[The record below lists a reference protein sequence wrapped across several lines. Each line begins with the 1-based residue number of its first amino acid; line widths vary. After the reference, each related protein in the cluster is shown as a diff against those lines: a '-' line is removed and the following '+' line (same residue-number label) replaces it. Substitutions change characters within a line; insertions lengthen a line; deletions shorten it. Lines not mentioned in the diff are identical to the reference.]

1 MDNRTKARTL
11 SKNLISE
18 LNDNQIIELEKSI
31 YNWSINY
38 AEKKNVIKSWSDK
51 RFMNI
56 YVSKLKTILCYLSR
70 NSYIYKH
77 EYKNILLDKI
87 LNNEINISDIV
98 FMKPHNVIPEK
109 WEDSIQKLSKI
120 SENSVNKQIAKTDQ
134 FKCSKCKKRECSY
147 YELQV
152 RSADESTTIF
162 VTCLNC
168 SHRWRVG

>member
-1 MDNRTKARTL
+1 MDNRKKAKEI
-11 SKNLISE
+11 SKKLINE
-18 LNDNQIIELEKSI
+18 LNENQIIELEKSI

-56 YVSKLKTILCYLSR
+56 YVSKLKTILCYLKKD
-70 NSYIYKH
+70 SYIYKN
-77 EYKNILLDKI
+77 EYTNILLDKI
-87 LNNEINISDIV
+87 LTNEVNISDVV
-98 FMKPHNVIPEK
+98 FMKPHNIIPEK
-109 WEDSIQKLSKI
+109 WEESIQKLSKI